1 MTGGSPDLEYPGQAE
16 PVGEE
21 ESGSWVFVEATNYIR
36 DIAGREI
43 AIYSGNTLEQ
53 WNMYGLDNVGNIKAN
68 GDKLYYLK
76 DHLGTVRVVMDTTNT
91 IVAGYDGACPALLP
105 AVGR

>member
-1 MTGGSPDLEYPGQAE
+1 
-16 PVGEE
+16 
-21 ESGSWVFVEATNYIR
+21 
-36 DIAGREI
+36 
-43 AIYSGNTLEQ
+43 
-53 WNMYGLDNVGNIKAN
+53 MYGLDNVGNIKAN

-105 AVGR
+105 AGGR